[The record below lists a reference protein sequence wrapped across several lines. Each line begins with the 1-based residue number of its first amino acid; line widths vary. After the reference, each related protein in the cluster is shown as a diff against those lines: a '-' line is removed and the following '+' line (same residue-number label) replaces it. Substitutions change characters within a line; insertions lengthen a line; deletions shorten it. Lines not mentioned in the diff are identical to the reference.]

1 MAITWG
7 PSTWG
12 RRLTRSKAWT
22 LQLDDEAIVLV
33 VDGIEH
39 RAPISSDPP
48 VSIQQGLFWASVT
61 LHPSQRQFIGV
72 RGIPNKLAD
81 RLQSAIDSHVRRK
94 TKRDRF
100 HQAYSQL
107 RPWTRAAAAVVF
119 ESREKR
125 TWITHEQQDAIF
137 RQRPNIGI
145 NHEDLTALFEDA
157 DVQSGMDEDALQE
170 CRNGLGAWKVWQTHD
185 AASLWATFNEEHTKR
200 ELDACKEL
208 FDRVEKQP
216 LSEEQA
222 RAVICFDNRVQVV
235 ASAGSGKTSTM
246 VAKAAYALHREFVS
260 PDKIVMLAFNK
271 SAAEELKERAV
282 QSFQRLGLDGVEVD
296 AKTFH
301 ALGIQIIG
309 EATGKKPRVPS
320 WVENTGESL
329 KKLNEIIDKLK
340 DQSPGYRT
348 KWDMF
353 RIVYGRDIPAFGAP
367 SIPDAWDKTGK
378 PVLRTLAGDL
388 VKSQEEFII
397 ANWLFYNGVNYQ
409 YERAYGFDTRDA
421 KHSQYMPDFYY
432 PDIDL
437 YHEHFALDEHG
448 NAPPNFIGY
457 LDGVAWKRQE
467 HALRGTS
474 LIETT
479 SDQIWKG
486 DHERHLTK
494 ELTDRGI
501 ALDPDPDRPVPTGGQ
516 PPIEH
521 GDLVGLIRSFISHAK
536 SNCLTAEAL
545 LAKVEQEPKGSFK
558 YRHRMFLELVEPI
571 RKAWDAALSEAHGID
586 FEDML
591 NQAAEHV
598 ELGRYKSPYE
608 LVMADEFQ
616 DASMARARLCRALV
630 QEPGRHLC
638 AVGDDWQSINRFAGS
653 DVSVMTGF
661 KQWFGSGTELRLQQT
676 FRCPQQLCDLSSQFI
691 SKNPAQI
698 KKVVVSNTKPHGPVA
713 QAFQVKDRNELQSAV
728 EGYLTTLHQSLGN
741 GEIEPGRNGKVS
753 VFVLGRYNADES
765 YVPPDWKRR
774 FGRRLEVKFTTAHSS
789 KGSEAD
795 YVIMPSLVHKGF
807 PNTRIDDPVLGLAM
821 PQSDNFP
828 FAEERRLFYVAL
840 TRARRAVAMF
850 TVSGKNS
857 SFLDELVQD
866 GFVTITD
873 TEGEPVVEERC
884 TVCKVG
890 VIVERT
896 GPYGKFRGCTNYPN
910 CHNKPRARP
919 APSRTA
925 SNARLTLAQV
935 LEATRTSPP
944 GILPRS

>member
-12 RRLTRSKAWT
+12 RRFTRSKAWT
-22 LQLDDEAIVLV
+22 LQLDDEAIVLI
-33 VDGIEH
+33 VDGVKH
-39 RAPISSDPP
+39 RVLITSDPP
-48 VSIQQGLFWASVT
+48 VRIRQGLFWSSVT
-61 LHPSQRQFIGV
+61 LHPSQRQSIGIS
-72 RGIPNKLAD
+72 GLPNKLAGK
-81 RLQSAIDSHVRRK
+81 LQAAIDFHVRRK

-100 HQAYSQL
+100 HEAYGQL

-125 TWITHEQQDAIF
+125 TWITHEQQDAIL
-137 RQRPNIGI
+137 RQRPSIGI
-145 NHEDLTALFEDA
+145 NHDHLAALLEDP
-157 DVQSGMDEDALQE
+157 DVQSGMDEDARQE
-170 CRNGLGAWKVWQTHD
+170 CRNGLAAWKVWQTHD
-185 AASLWATFNEEHTKR
+185 AASLWANFNEEHTKR
-200 ELDACKEL
+200 ELDACREL

-222 RAVICFDNRVQVV
+222 RAVICFDNRVQVI

-246 VAKAAYALHREFVS
+246 IAKAAYAIHREFVS
-260 PDKIVMLAFNK
+260 PDNIVLLAFNK
-271 SAAEELKERAV
+271 SAAEELKERAA
-282 QSFQRLGLDGVEVD
+282 QSFQRLGVGGIEAD

-309 EATGKKPRVPS
+309 EATGKKPRVPA

-340 DQSPGYRT
+340 DQSPAYRA

-367 SIPDAWDKTGK
+367 SIPDAWDRAGK

-397 ANWLFYNGVNYQ
+397 ANWLFYNGVSYR
-409 YERAYGFDTRDA
+409 YERAYEFDTRDA
-421 KHSQYMPDFYY
+421 QHSQYMPDFYY
-432 PDIDL
+432 PAIKL

-448 NAPPNFIGY
+448 NAPPHFIGY
-457 LDGVAWKRQE
+457 LDGVTWKREE
-467 HALRGTS
+467 HRLRGTS

-479 SDQIWKG
+479 SHQIWKG

-501 ALDPDPDRPVPTGGQ
+501 ILDPNPDRPIPTGGQ

-536 SNCLTAEAL
+536 SNCFTAEAL

-571 RKAWDAALSEAHGID
+571 RQAWDAALSEAHGID

-598 ELGRYKSPYE
+598 EHGRYKSTYE

-630 QEPGRHLC
+630 QEPGRYLC

-653 DVSVMTGF
+653 DISVMTGF
-661 KQWFGSGTELRLQQT
+661 KKWFGSGTELRLQQT
-676 FRCPQQLCDLSSQFI
+676 FRCPQQLCDLSSQFV

-698 KKVVVSNTKPHGPVA
+698 KKVVVSNTKPHGQVA
-713 QAFQVKDRNELQSAV
+713 LAFQVKDRNELQSAI
-728 EGYLTTLHQSLGN
+728 EAYLTTLHQSLGN
-741 GEIEPGRNGKVS
+741 GEIEPSRNGKAS
-753 VFVLGRYNADES
+753 VFMLGRYNADES
-765 YVPPDWKRR
+765 YVPPNWKRR
-774 FGRRLEVKFTTAHSS
+774 FGNRLEVKFTTAHSS

-795 YVIMPSLVHKGF
+795 YVIMPSLVNKGF

-821 PQSDNFP
+821 PQSDSFP

-850 TVSGKNS
+850 TVSGKTS
-857 SFLDELVQD
+857 SFLDELVKD

-873 TEGEPVVEERC
+873 TEGEPVKEERC
-884 TVCKVG
+884 AVCKIG
-890 VIVERT
+890 VIIERA

-910 CHNKPRARP
+910 CHNKPKARP
-919 APSRTA
+919 
-925 SNARLTLAQV
+925 
-935 LEATRTSPP
+935 
-944 GILPRS
+944 